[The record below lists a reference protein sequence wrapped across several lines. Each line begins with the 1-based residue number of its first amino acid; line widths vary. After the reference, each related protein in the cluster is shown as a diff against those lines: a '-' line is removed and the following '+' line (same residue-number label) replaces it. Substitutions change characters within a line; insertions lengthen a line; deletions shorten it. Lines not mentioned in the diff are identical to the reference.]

1 MLVTQRT
8 AGMSQSVCVY
18 SRKGFYAHDSKV
30 RANREMYTDV
40 ELLHGEACFI
50 GFAQDHTAIC
60 RLSLKTQAN
69 KKYILSVL

>member
-1 MLVTQRT
+1 MYTVEKVFMHTTVQ
-8 AGMSQSVCVY
+8 
-18 SRKGFYAHDSKV
+18 V